1 MDLVLFSG
9 YARIPSN
16 TTAQKFYEEMALVI
30 TVDMNTGVIHDA
42 ECTVVTELAK
52 KFVRSLMVGYNMNDG
67 IESLTAVVERHYQ
80 GHLRRALISSLRIIG
95 TQYAEFKSKEKN

>member
-16 TTAQKFYEEMALVI
+16 TTAQKFYEEMALVV
-30 TVDMNTGVIHDA
+30 TVDMNTGVIREA

-52 KFVRSLMVGYNMNDG
+52 TFVRDLIVGYNMNNS
-67 IESLTAVVERHYQ
+67 IEPLTELVERHYQ

-95 TQYAEFKSKEKN
+95 TQYAEFKAKG